1 MAEIHL
7 YGKLRR
13 FAPDSRPTGNSV
25 IYLDTIENETLEAVL
40 KRACLDIDEIYT
52 IFLNSKL
59 LTTHNTMAQYLG
71 YQQAYEN
78 CYNWDL
84 SIVIKNDDR
93 LGLFG
98 IDMAALVV

>member
-7 YGKLRR
+7 YGELRR
-13 FAPDSRPTGNSV
+13 FVPDSRPTGDSV
-25 IYLDTIENETLEAVL
+25 IHLDSLENETLEAL
-40 KRACLDIDEIYT
+40 LQRAGLDIDEIYT

-71 YQQAYEN
+71 YQQVCEN
-78 CYNWDL
+78 CRNWDL
-84 SIVIKNDDR
+84 SVVIKNDDR
-93 LGLFG
+93 LGIFG